1 MKKHKHFILQIP
13 LLLGLFCLC
22 CLSCNKQV
30 FRETTTDEVNI
41 TGYLD
46 EHPESYSL
54 LSEILIRAR
63 ASGYLGAYGTYTLF
77 APDNEAITKWV
88 AANGKASLDDFRDA
102 ELDSFVRYHVIRDT
116 VGSLRFTDGKI
127 KTPTLFGEFLYTDVA
142 NGVFRVNKRAQ
153 IIRSNIRCG
162 NGIIHAINEA
172 LTPPRQSLAELI
184 AGNPRYTIFA
194 EALRAT
200 GFYDT
205 LYYKRGTEVPAE
217 KRFQTA
223 IVESDSVFQ
232 AAGIMNFEDLKQR
245 FSKTGDP
252 KNHSDSLW
260 LYVAY
265 HLSNSGNYLEDIAS
279 LSSLY
284 TLAPKEIL
292 STKLAGTRV
301 LLNDD
306 VFNGVYE
313 PGAELN
319 RVESDVTAVNGVLH
333 ESLQMFA
340 IKVRQQVPV
349 YFDLATS
356 PELLTGLGAAYR
368 NKSTPLVVN
377 GESIAS
383 SISYEK
389 MDVITIGS
397 NTYNFSASL
406 ETKRPYANGDMLG
419 LQMCSNNANRVK
431 YVDFKTPYL
440 VKGRYKVWVCYAQNG
455 NGPQLQVIFNP
466 GRTDEQTLPNIVF
479 LNQSLSASGV
489 SNLADPNADNLM
501 LAQGYKRY
509 MATTGDY
516 NANGV
521 TGGIKPKTGS
531 EASLNVGRLAG
542 VINVE
547 TTDRHTV
554 RLLAIGGTCKSNAI
568 YLDMVHFIPAD
579 DPEQI
584 YPRFHQLPGELFYRP
599 Q

>member
-1 MKKHKHFILQIP
+1 MKKYKHIILQTP
-13 LLLGLFCLC
+13 LLLGWFFFS
-22 CLSCNKQV
+22 LSCNKQV
-30 FRETTTDEVNI
+30 FRQTTTDEVNI
-41 TGYLD
+41 TGYL
-46 EHPESYSL
+46 EAHPESYSL
-54 LSEILIRAR
+54 LSEILIRAK

-77 APDNEAITKWV
+77 APGNDAIMKWITD
-88 AANGKASLDDFRDA
+88 NGKKTLSDFQDT
-102 ELDSFVRYHVIRDT
+102 ELDAFVRYHVIRDT

-127 KTPTLFGEFLYTDVA
+127 KSPTLFGEFLYTDVA
-142 NGVFRVNKRAQ
+142 NGGFRVNKSAQ
-153 IIRSNIRCG
+153 IVQSNIRCG
-162 NGIIHAINEA
+162 NGIIHAINGA
-172 LTPPRQSLAELI
+172 LIPPRQNLAELI
-184 AGNPRYTIFA
+184 ESNPRYSIFA
-194 EALRAT
+194 EALKAT

-205 LYYKRGTEVPAE
+205 LNFKRGTEVPVE

-223 IVESDSVFQ
+223 IVEADSVFH
-232 AAGIMNFEDLKQR
+232 AAGIMNFGELKQR
-245 FSKTGDP
+245 LSKTGDP
-252 KNHSDSLW
+252 RNHNDSLW

-265 HLSNSGNYLEDIAS
+265 HLSNNGNYLEDIAS

-284 TLAPKEIL
+284 TLAPKEIV
-292 STKLAGTRV
+292 STKLAGTRI

-319 RVESDVTAVNGVLH
+319 RAKSDVMAVNGVLH
-333 ESLQMFA
+333 ESFNMFS

-349 YFDLATS
+349 FFDLATS
-356 PELLTGLGAAYR
+356 PELLIGLGSAYR

-377 GESIAS
+377 GLSIAS

-397 NTYNFSASL
+397 NAYNFSAAL

-455 NGPQLQVIFNP
+455 NGPNLQVIFNP
-466 GRTDEQTLPNIVF
+466 GKSDEQTLPNIVF

-489 SNLADPNADNLM
+489 SNLADVNADNLM

-509 MATTGDY
+509 MATVGDY

-531 EASLNVGRLAG
+531 DAPLNVGRLAG

-547 TTDRHTV
+547 TTDRHII
-554 RLLAIGGTCKSNAI
+554 RLLTVGGSCASNAI
-568 YLDMVHFIPAD
+568 YLDMIHFIPAD

-584 YPRFHQLPGELFYRP
+584 YPRFHQLAGELFYRP
-599 Q
+599 R